1 MTDDIRIRIPESGLA
16 GLEALIDLGPE
27 GVTRLHEAA
36 KGLPLTLS
44 MKDLTRRLAADLD
57 LDPHFVFDL
66 VVGALMPLNH
76 LRVSLGLET
85 AGFLETL
92 SKALEQEPPA
102 DWRTKN
108 LDRWRA
114 LTERIGPLFE
124 KDNIFSLCNKS
135 YQMLVNRPNPVA
147 DLKILSELRPVYSED
162 AASVRALVQAQTL
175 VVGYMEGDVKR
186 TIFLSMDLDDLR
198 TLAAEV
204 DRAKLK
210 KETVSEAA
218 SDWGVVFLTQGR
230 QG

>member
-1 MTDDIRIRIPESGLA
+1 MTDDIRIQIPDFGLA
-16 GLEALIDLGPE
+16 GLKALIDLGPE
-27 GVTRLHEAA
+27 GVAKLHEAA
-36 KGLPLTLS
+36 KDLILTLS
-44 MKDLTRRLAADLD
+44 MKDLTRRLSTELD
-57 LDPHFVFDL
+57 IDMETASRL

-85 AGFLETL
+85 PEFLETL
-92 SKALEQEPPA
+92 SKALERETPEA
-102 DWRTKN
+102 WRNEN
-108 LDRWRA
+108 LDRWKA
-114 LTERIGPLFE
+114 LAERIGPLFE
-124 KDNIFSLCNKS
+124 KDNTFSVANKS

-162 AASVRALVQAQTL
+162 AASVKALVLAQTL

-210 KETVSEAA
+210 NESVSEAA
-218 SDWGVVFLTQGR
+218 SQWGVDLLTQGR